1 MVDSAAP
8 AIGEKPI
15 LLYSWICPYVQRVT
29 LALAHK
35 KLSEPIEEVPIDLGN
50 KPSWLPQLSP
60 HGKVPAVA
68 YKEGE
73 VQLATQPPQP
83 VSVRDRTFALYESL
97 ALLDW
102 VDHYFSKGPALMP
115 ANAGDR
121 ALCNILISRLDAKL
135 VPAWYQLLMGTDS
148 TAAKPLVQAAH
159 AELDFLEQHMSEKGP
174 FLMGAQPSLVDAAV
188 APWLLRG
195 CVLKHWRKLDLLAGH
210 PKLQAWLE
218 HYRSLPEVQ
227 ATLKTDVAGEDWE
240 QRVVAALVKS
250 VLTRDWL
257 LAWPCCFMPVRP
269 GGDGV
274 CWVGFAGSA
283 KLSWQDLTRD
293 WLLFVVA
300 AGGCSLCVAPLN
312 TDGKEVVDFSQL

>member
-68 YKEGE
+68 YKEG
-73 VQLATQPPQP
+73 
-83 VSVRDRTFALYESL
+83 DRTFTLYESL

-135 VPAWYQLLMGTDS
+135 VPAWYQLLMGMDP

-159 AELDFLEQHMSEKGP
+159 AELDFLEQHMSEKAGP

-195 CVLKHWRKLDLLAGH
+195 CVLKHWRNLDLLAGH

-240 QRVVAALVKS
+240 QRVVAALVK
-250 VLTRDWL
+250 
-257 LAWPCCFMPVRP
+257 C
-269 GGDGV
+269 
-274 CWVGFAGSA
+274 
-283 KLSWQDLTRD
+283 
-293 WLLFVVA
+293 
-300 AGGCSLCVAPLN
+300 
-312 TDGKEVVDFSQL
+312 E